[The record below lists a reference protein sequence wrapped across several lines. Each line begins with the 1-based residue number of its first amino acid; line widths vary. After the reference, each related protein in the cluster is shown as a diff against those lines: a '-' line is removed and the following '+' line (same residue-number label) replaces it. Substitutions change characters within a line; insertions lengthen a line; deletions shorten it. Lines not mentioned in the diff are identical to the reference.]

1 MKSRIL
7 TLILFVLTGISSIL
21 SQPVPA
27 DFTMSHDMEI
37 NDSIDYKDL
46 PVLSD
51 EVYSIDVILDRNY
64 EYELLNKR
72 LKLIK
77 MSNDLKIVGSVSM
90 FAVMGI
96 FIGIGVTQDWNSWVM
111 IGCGLVGA
119 FGSEWL
125 FNKIASN
132 LRKKA
137 DAIVVNSV
145 SVAGIGSNAHIL
157 ASTFSSRGQ
166 KLSGIGLGIQYD
178 F

>member
-7 TLILFVLTGISSIL
+7 ALMLFIFTGISSIL
-21 SQPVPA
+21 SQSVTA
-27 DFTMSHDMEI
+27 DFAMSHDMEI
-37 NDSIDYKDL
+37 NDSIDFKDL

-64 EYELLNKR
+64 GYELLNKR
-72 LKLIK
+72 LKLIRL
-77 MSNDLKIVGSVSM
+77 SNDLKITGVVSM

-96 FIGIGVTQDWNSWVM
+96 IIGIGATHDWNSWLT
-111 IGCGLVGA
+111 IGCGVVGA

-137 DAIVVNSV
+137 DAIVINTVP
-145 SVAGIGSNAHIL
+145 VADIGCNAHIL
-157 ASTFSSRGQ
+157 ASTFSSKGQ